1 MSLFV
6 FSMPTT
12 PAEALN
18 MLPELRVYAVE
29 VLMPSSRRNLFQKRK
44 KVNSYYDKVIL
55 LANDI
60 ALELKDD
67 PNLAQLHTEWA
78 DVAKKYKASKAML
91 DGTKTAMQ
99 QSEEIVQLY

>member
-6 FSMPTT
+6 FQMPTT

-18 MLPELRVYAVE
+18 MLPDLRIYAIE
-29 VLMPSSRRNLFQKRK
+29 VLMPGSRRNLFQKRK

-55 LANDI
+55 LSNDI

-67 PNLAQLHTEWA
+67 PNLVQLHKDWA
-78 DVAKKYKASKAML
+78 DVAKKYSASKKLL
-91 DGTKTAMQ
+91 DGTKRSMQ
-99 QSEEIVQLY
+99 ESEELVQLY